1 MAKPI
6 SLKESYDG
14 QSMWVQGESPKG
26 RLKLVSG
33 SPVSTAASTSVTE
46 VFGSL
51 VTTVVSTSAMKG
63 SNFGF
68 SGVEVTN
75 WRLKEETQTPIAGV
89 LRVGTTAKLMGP
101 GYVVS
106 SDLRHQ
112 GVTQNSFSPLSGLGS
127 EEGLYF
133 GEKNDSTMVSSEKEE
148 KWSNPIAKPVSPSYL
163 DGVEML

>member
-1 MAKPI
+1 M
-6 SLKESYDG
+6 S
-14 QSMWVQGESPKG
+14 V
-26 RLKLVSG
+26 
-33 SPVSTAASTSVTE
+33 AAPASVTE
-46 VFGSL
+46 VFGSP
-51 VTTVVSTSAMKG
+51 VTTVVLTSATKG

-75 WRLKEETQTPIAGV
+75 WRLREETQTLIAGV
-89 LRVGTTAKLMGP
+89 LRVGTTAKLIGP

-112 GVTQNSFSPLSGLGS
+112 GVAQNFFSPLLGLGS

-133 GEKNDSTMVSSEKEE
+133 GEKDDSTVVSIEKEE
-148 KWSNPIAKPVSPSYL
+148 KWSNPIAKPVLPSYL